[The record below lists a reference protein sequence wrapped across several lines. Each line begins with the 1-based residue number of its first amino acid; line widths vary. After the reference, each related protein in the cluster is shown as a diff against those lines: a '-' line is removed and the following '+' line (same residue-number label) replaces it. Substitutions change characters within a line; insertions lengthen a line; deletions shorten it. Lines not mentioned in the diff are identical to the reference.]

1 MWRQQA
7 PNSFCAR
14 PRAELYSSRVN
25 KDRHGEAEYNC
36 VVQPS
41 WRAFLLFPHP
51 LTTSS
56 MAPPTPDYS
65 VYLVTARSQVPAGVD
80 YLDAL
85 RAALK
90 GGVTLVQ
97 IREKDVET
105 DEFLDIARKSL
116 AVCDEVS
123 AERREHREMLQKME
137 EKGCAVLPRD

>member
-1 MWRQQA
+1 
-7 PNSFCAR
+7 
-14 PRAELYSSRVN
+14 
-25 KDRHGEAEYNC
+25 
-36 VVQPS
+36 
-41 WRAFLLFPHP
+41 
-51 LTTSS
+51 

-97 IREKDVET
+97 IREKDIET

-123 AERREHREMLQKME
+123 AERQEHRELLKQME
-137 EKGCAVLPRD
+137 EKGCPVLRRD